1 MKPSIFATCG
11 GFYMDAIGTVLGSEF
26 FWGVVV
32 GVVLT
37 GIGAWGQAVFTVRQQ
52 RKAQKDLIKNFCID
66 TVENIKAIVDDM
78 VNHRQWTQTIHPDH
92 LALLDIEIGVFGRNR
107 EHIIH
112 LPDLVRENVRKFVT
126 DCAIRR
132 AEIVNNLSQFD
143 SLMALANQLQ
153 SQGEAQQAQQ
163 VRTQRANVPLA
174 RAHQALDQ
182 LVIRVSGSADLV
194 NRLKAAG

>member
-1 MKPSIFATCG
+1 MEWVEK
-11 GFYMDAIGTVLGSEF
+11 VLTNEF

-66 TVENIKAIVDDM
+66 TIENIKAIVDDM
-78 VNHRQWTQTIHPDH
+78 VTHRQRTQVIHPDH
-92 LALLDIEIGVFGRNR
+92 LALLDIEFGVFSRNR

-112 LPDLVRENVRKFVT
+112 LPDQVREKTRKFVT

-132 AEIVNNLSQFD
+132 AEIVNNLAQFD
-143 SLMALANQLQ
+143 SLMTLANQLQ
-153 SQGEAQQAQQ
+153 SQGQAQQAQQ
-163 VRTQRANVPLA
+163 VRTQQASLPLA
-174 RAHQALDQ
+174 SANQALDQ
-182 LVIRVSGSADLV
+182 LAIRVKDSTDLV
-194 NRLKAAG
+194 NSLTQVR